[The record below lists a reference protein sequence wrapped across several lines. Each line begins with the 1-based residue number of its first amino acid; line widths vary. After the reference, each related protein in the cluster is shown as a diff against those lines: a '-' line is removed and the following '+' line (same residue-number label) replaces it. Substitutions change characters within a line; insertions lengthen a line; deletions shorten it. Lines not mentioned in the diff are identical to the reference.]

1 MRKSIDLGIRKIKYE
16 LERKPVKNINLRI
29 KADRTV
35 FVSAA
40 EDIPE
45 EIIDK
50 FLLSKAEY
58 ICSALKHYEEIAK
71 YSPKPKQYIDGE
83 TIKFFGR
90 EQRLIVREGKK
101 NSVMSDESY
110 ITLTVKNLSDFALKK
125 KTMDK
130 WLQGRCRET
139 VQAICEAIYP
149 KFQKYG
155 VEFPQIRFRE
165 MVSRWGSCQPK
176 RKILTFNYA
185 LIDVP
190 ITCIEYVVTHE
201 FVHFMHPNHSKKF
214 YIQLAMFM
222 PDWEQ
227 RKRVLEKTMGFD
239 E

>member
-1 MRKSIDLGIRKIKYE
+1 MRKSIDLGIRKIEYE

-29 KADRTV
+29 KSDRTV

-40 EDIPE
+40 DDISDE
-45 EIIDK
+45 VIEK
-50 FLLSKAEY
+50 FLFSKAEY

-83 TIKFFGR
+83 TFKVFGR

-101 NSVMSDESY
+101 NSVTSDESY
-110 ITLTVKNLSDFALKK
+110 ITLTVKDFDNFSLKK
-125 KTMDK
+125 KTMDR

-139 VQAICEAIYP
+139 VQAICEAVYP

-185 LIDVP
+185 LIDAP

-222 PDWEQ
+222 PDWEK
-227 RKRVLEKTMGFD
+227 RKKVLEKTMGFV

>member
-1 MRKSIDLGIRKIKYE
+1 M
-16 LERKPVKNINLRI
+16 
-29 KADRTV
+29 DR
-35 FVSAA
+35 
-40 EDIPE
+40 
-45 EIIDK
+45 
-50 FLLSKAEY
+50 
-58 ICSALKHYEEIAK
+58 
-71 YSPKPKQYIDGE
+71 
-83 TIKFFGR
+83 
-90 EQRLIVREGKK
+90 
-101 NSVMSDESY
+101 
-110 ITLTVKNLSDFALKK
+110 
-125 KTMDK
+125 

-139 VQAICEAIYP
+139 VQVICEAVYP

-222 PDWEQ
+222 PDWEN
-227 RKRVLEKTMGFD
+227 RKKVLEKTMGFV